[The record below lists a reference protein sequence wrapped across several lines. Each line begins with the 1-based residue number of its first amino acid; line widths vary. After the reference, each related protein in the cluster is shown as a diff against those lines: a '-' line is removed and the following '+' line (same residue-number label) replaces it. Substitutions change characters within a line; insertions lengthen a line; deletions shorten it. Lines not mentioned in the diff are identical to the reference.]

1 VIGYD
6 HRKSAKAGVDSE
18 MMALTAAAVCVSRG
32 IKTYLFS
39 RQVATPIV
47 AFTVKYKGCAAGEL
61 HAGDPA
67 CPPFFHA
74 ASLQA

>member
-1 VIGYD
+1 MAPADLKTKGIVIGYD

-18 MMALTAAAVCVSRG
+18 MMALVAAAVCVSRG

-47 AFTVKYKGCAAGEL
+47 AFTVKHKGCAAGAPQL
-61 HAGDPA
+61 
-67 CPPFFHA
+67 
-74 ASLQA
+74 

>member
-1 VIGYD
+1 MKTKGIVIGYD

-18 MMALTAAAVCVSRG
+18 MMALVAAAVCVSRG

-47 AFTVKYKGCAAGEL
+47 AFTVKHKGCAAGAPQL
-61 HAGDPA
+61 
-67 CPPFFHA
+67 
-74 ASLQA
+74 